1 MGGDHCRSR
10 SSRFR
15 SFKFSEAP
23 YLRGVHRVSA
33 NQPTP
38 EHVALA
44 RWLLG
49 HEAKQGGDATPAARV
64 YDKLLT
70 QVTPLLGAAG
80 AEMLFVRSAKLT
92 GDGFHVL
99 ASVPLLDG
107 EPSLRATLHSADPA
121 VATES
126 ATNLFPGLCV
136 LPRAPSLWTG
146 GRAPR

>member
-1 MGGDHCRSR
+1 M
-10 SSRFR
+10 
-15 SFKFSEAP
+15 
-23 YLRGVHRVSA
+23 SA

-126 ATNLFPGLCV
+126 ATNLFATFLLLMTTFIGERLTAQV
-136 LPRAPSLWTG
+136 LRRAWPMIEA
-146 GRAPR
+146 RAGENQ

>member
-1 MGGDHCRSR
+1 M
-10 SSRFR
+10 
-15 SFKFSEAP
+15 
-23 YLRGVHRVSA
+23 SA

-38 EHVALA
+38 EHVVLA

-49 HEAKQGGDATPAARV
+49 HEANQGGDATPAARV

-80 AEMLFVRSAKLT
+80 AEMLFVRSAKLA

-126 ATNLFPGLCV
+126 ATNLFATFLLLMTTFIGERLTTQV
-136 LPRAPSLWTG
+136 LRRAWPMIEA
-146 GRAPR
+146 RAGENQ

>member
-1 MGGDHCRSR
+1 M
-10 SSRFR
+10 
-15 SFKFSEAP
+15 
-23 YLRGVHRVSA
+23 SA

-49 HEAKQGGDATPAARV
+49 HEAAEGGHATPAARV
-64 YDKLLT
+64 YNKLLT

-99 ASVPLLDG
+99 ANVPLLEG
-107 EPSLRATLHSADPA
+107 EPGLRATLHSADPA

-126 ATNLFPGLCV
+126 ATNLFATFLLLMTTFVGERLTAQV
-136 LPRAPSLWTG
+136 LRRAWPMIEA
-146 GRAPR
+146 RAGENQ